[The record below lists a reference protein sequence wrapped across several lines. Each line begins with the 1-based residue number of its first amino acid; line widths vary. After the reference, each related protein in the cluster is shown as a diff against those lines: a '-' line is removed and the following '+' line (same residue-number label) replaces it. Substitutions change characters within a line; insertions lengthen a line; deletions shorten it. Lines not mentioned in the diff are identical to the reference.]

1 MRLAQT
7 KLVTDRPRQFA
18 CDREFRDAEASCSIQ
33 IPNVLEYDRRVSNIY
48 PVLPCGLLLRGYV
61 STGVSQMKKAILVT
75 ACVAAISAFT
85 AIGASSQTTS
95 PTAQDNLSKE
105 KMGKDDT
112 KKNGMET
119 TGMNKDGMAKDSM
132 GKDGMKDMSED
143 SSPKGMKKDGS
154 K

>member
-1 MRLAQT
+1 
-7 KLVTDRPRQFA
+7 
-18 CDREFRDAEASCSIQ
+18 
-33 IPNVLEYDRRVSNIY
+33 
-48 PVLPCGLLLRGYV
+48 
-61 STGVSQMKKAILVT
+61 MKKAILVT

-85 AIGASSQTTS
+85 AIGASAQTTS

-132 GKDGMKDMSED
+132 GKDGMKDMSKD
-143 SSPKGMKKDGS
+143 SSPKGVKKDGS